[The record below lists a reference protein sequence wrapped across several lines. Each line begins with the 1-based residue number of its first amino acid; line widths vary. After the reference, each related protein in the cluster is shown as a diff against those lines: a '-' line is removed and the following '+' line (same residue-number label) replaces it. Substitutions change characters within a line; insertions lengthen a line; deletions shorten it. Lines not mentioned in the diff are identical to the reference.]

1 VERPL
6 EISFHNFPPS
16 EPIEAEIRRHVEKL
30 DRHGVLIGCRVSIEA
45 LHQQHK
51 TGNVIEVHILM
62 SVDGPDIVVS
72 QEPHH
77 ANQKFART
85 DVFASL
91 RRAFQA
97 AERQLK
103 QFKAKQRREAEPH
116 RRRPQNAPVSA
127 EPPARV
133 ANRNGGSDAMPSAEQ
148 TNAGTPWQGGR
159 REDRK
164 GPERRAEAARPKD
177 TGREGA

>member
-1 VERPL
+1 MERPL
-6 EISFHNFPPS
+6 EITFHNFPPS
-16 EPIEAEIRRHVEKL
+16 ELVEEEIRQHAKKL
-30 DRHGVLIGCRVSIEA
+30 DRHGVLIGCRVSVEA
-45 LHQQHK
+45 LHQQHR

-77 ANQKFART
+77 ANQKFYRT
-85 DVFASL
+85 DVYASV
-91 RRAFQA
+91 RRAFQS

-103 QFKAKQRREAEPH
+103 QFKSKQRREAEPH
-116 RRRPQNAPVSA
+116 RRRPQSTSTSA

-133 ANRNGGSDAMPSAEQ
+133 ASRNGSGEVMPTAAQ
-148 TNAGTPWQGGR
+148 TNSGTPFQGGR
-159 REDRK
+159 RADRTV
-164 GPERRAEAARPKD
+164 EHRAEAARPKD

>member
-1 VERPL
+1 MERPL
-6 EISFHNFPPS
+6 EISFHNFSPS
-16 EPIEAEIRRHVEKL
+16 EPIEAEIRRLVDKL
-30 DRHGVLIGCRVSIEA
+30 DRHGVLIGCRVSVEA

-91 RRAFQA
+91 RRAFQS

-116 RRRPQNAPVSA
+116 RRRPQSAPLSD

-133 ANRNGGSDAMPSAEQ
+133 ASRNGGGTMPSAAQ
-148 TNAGTPWQGGR
+148 TNSGTPFQGGR
-159 REDRK
+159 RVDR
-164 GPERRAEAARPKD
+164 GGEPRAELARPKD

>member
-1 VERPL
+1 MERPA

-16 EPIEAEIRRHVEKL
+16 ELIENEIRRGVEKL
-30 DRHGVLIGCRVSIEA
+30 DRHGVLIGCRISVEA

-91 RRAFQA
+91 RRAFQS

-116 RRRPQNAPVSA
+116 RRRPSSVPMSA
-127 EPPARV
+127 EPPVRV
-133 ANRNGGSDAMPSAEQ
+133 EGRDGALPSAAQ
-148 TNAGTPWQGGR
+148 TNSGTPFQGGR
-159 REDRK
+159 RADRTV
-164 GPERRAEAARPKD
+164 ELRAEAARPKD

>member
-1 VERPL
+1 MERPL
-6 EISFHNFPPS
+6 EISFHNLSPS
-16 EPIEAEIRRHVEKL
+16 EPIEAEIRRLTDKL
-30 DRHGVLIGCRVSIEA
+30 DRHGVLIGCRVSVEA

-91 RRAFQA
+91 RRAFQS

-116 RRRPQNAPVSA
+116 RRRPQSAPLSD
-127 EPPARV
+127 EPPVRV
-133 ANRNGGSDAMPSAEQ
+133 ASRGGSMPSAAQ
-148 TNAGTPWQGGR
+148 TNSGTPFQGGR
-159 REDRK
+159 RVDR
-164 GPERRAEAARPKD
+164 GVEPRAELARPKD